1 MAMVLITLLACQ
13 FSGCRHHAAHY
24 DRRLT
29 AADSIMAYHPDSAL
43 QLLKQMDVS
52 QLPTRGDHAY
62 YCLLLSQARYRCY
75 VTATSDSDINRAL
88 DYYRQHPSEREKL
101 TRSYIYKGAVM
112 EELGEPEQA
121 MTHYKQA
128 METAAADDA
137 FNQGYVRLRMGKI
150 YYDNYVADSS
160 DITLLKEA
168 LHYFIMAS
176 DSIYIQT
183 CTKAIGEAY
192 FKTNRDSSRI
202 YLERAEALARQLNDN
217 YAKQTSLIR
226 IADIKMFSKDPS
238 DIETAKDIALSILK
252 NPTSDTEERQHVLM
266 TAAYTLAKQNKADS
280 AVHYLDQVT
289 PADFSSE
296 QQVFYHTCLAEVARC
311 RGDIKQ
317 YQAHFEQAD
326 HLADSLMSNDLQHQL
341 RDVEAKYDNEKLK
354 YQALRYKTIWLIS
367 LLSMAMVISTL
378 VIAMMMIRKKSAT
391 RKRQLLES
399 EETIE
404 RLTSEARLLESQL
417 KAHQGMSEELK
428 QAIRNQIDVFA
439 RLIEQHSLQSA
450 HAPQKFSEMFK
461 KSYSIKQPD
470 SSFWSGLRSY
480 ADSAFNG
487 IITRTAEA
495 YPSLNETDIQ
505 FLSLYC
511 CDMPTTVI
519 MACMGYN
526 EAHSVYNKKRRITET
541 MSLPI
546 SLDDYIQQFK
556 PSIDS

>member
-1 MAMVLITLLACQ
+1 MAVVLITLLACQ
-13 FSGCRHHAAHY
+13 FTGCRHLAAHY

-29 AADSIMAYHPDSAL
+29 SADSIMAHHPDSAL
-43 QLLKQMDVS
+43 QLLEQMDVS
-52 QLPTRGDHAY
+52 QLPTEGDQAY
-62 YCLLLSQARYRCY
+62 YCLLMSQARYRCY

-88 DYYRQHPSEREKL
+88 NYYRQHPSEREKL

-150 YYDNYVADSS
+150 YYDNFVADSS

-168 LHYFIMAS
+168 LHYFILAS
-176 DSIYIQT
+176 DNFYIQS
-183 CTKAIGEAY
+183 CTRAIGEAY
-192 FKTNRDSSRI
+192 FNKNRDSSRI
-202 YLERAEALARQLNDN
+202 YLERAEMLAKQLNDN
-217 YAKQTSLIR
+217 EVKQTSLR
-226 IADIKMFSKDPS
+226 KIADIKMFSKDPS
-238 DIETAKDIALSILK
+238 DIETAKDIALSILR
-252 NPTSDTEERQHVLM
+252 NPTSDIGERQHVLM

-280 AVHYLDQVT
+280 AIHYLNQVT

-311 RGDIKQ
+311 RGDINQ
-317 YQAHFEQAD
+317 YQIHFEQAT
-326 HLADSLMSNDLQHQL
+326 HLADSLMDNDLQHQL

-354 YQALRYKTIWLIS
+354 LEHLRNMTVWVTS
-367 LLSMAMVISTL
+367 LLGMALIISILT
-378 VIAMMMIRKKSAT
+378 IALMMLRKKYAA
-391 RKRQLLES
+391 RRRQLQES
-399 EETIE
+399 EEAIE

-487 IITRTAEA
+487 IIARTVEA

-556 PSIDS
+556 PAQEE